1 MGHRA
6 CHIICYSCAVLMGGA
21 VSTVQ
26 AAESGQLLVG
36 EFSAGDLN
44 GWVEKSFSGK
54 TTYRIVETGTGKAL
68 EAISKN
74 SASGLFRE
82 ITIDLTKT
90 PCLTWA
96 WKVDA
101 SLGGLDET
109 SKAGD
114 DYSARVYVIFSGGLF
129 PWNTRT
135 FSYVWS
141 GSQPVGTRWPN
152 AFVANATIVAVQSG
166 DDAAGRWV
174 SQSRNIV
181 EDYRRFVGDEIKQAD
196 AVAIMTDTDNSGRS
210 ASAWYGDIRF
220 TASCG

>member
-1 MGHRA
+1 MGQRA
-6 CHIICYSCAVLMGGA
+6 FHIICYSCAVLMVGTLSTAQGA
-21 VSTVQ
+21 
-26 AAESGQLLVG
+26 EPGHLLVG
-36 EFSAGDLN
+36 DFSAGNLN

-54 TTYRIVETGTGKAL
+54 TNYRFVETDTGTAL
-68 EAISKN
+68 EANSTN

-82 ITIDLTKT
+82 MTIDLTKT

-96 WKVDA
+96 WKVDN

-114 DYSARVYVIFSGGLF
+114 DYSARVYVVFSGGLF

-141 GSQPVGTRWPN
+141 GSHAVGSSWPN
-152 AFVANATIVAVQSG
+152 AFSDNATTVAVQSG

-174 SQSRNIV
+174 SQCRNVV
-181 EDYRRFVGDEIKQAD
+181 EDYRRFVGGEIKQAD
-196 AVAIMTDTDNSGRS
+196 AVAIMTDTDGSGRT

>member
-1 MGHRA
+1 MDPRTRQ
-6 CHIICYSCAVLMGGA
+6 IIFCLYAVVMWVTA
-21 VSTVQ
+21 SSAQ
-26 AAESGQLLVG
+26 ADEPGKVPVG
-36 EFSAGDLN
+36 DFSAGNLT

-54 TTYRIVETGTGKAL
+54 TTYRIVETDNGAAL
-68 EAISKN
+68 QAISKN

-82 ITIDLTKT
+82 MPIDLTKT

-96 WKVDA
+96 WKVDG

-141 GSQPVGTRWPN
+141 GSQPVGTSWPN
-152 AFVANATIVAVQSG
+152 AFGANATVVAVQSG

-174 SQSRNIV
+174 SQSRNVV
-181 EDYRRFVGDEIKQAD
+181 EDYRRFVGGEIRKAD
-196 AVAIMTDTDNSGRS
+196 AVAVMTDTDGSGRT
-210 ASAWYGDIRF
+210 ATAWYGDIHF